1 MIFFVT
7 PTIAS
12 RWPSIFL
19 AFNLIALWH
28 ARFFPMQPRGWNHS
42 HNIFKG
48 MIHTRRTC
56 YGGFSSMTHVVFKLC
71 YHKYDFMGW
80 RGDILAMFIWTLNHI
95 QYYLGGAN
103 HKKKKP
109 RCCCCYER
117 LFWILLIFWS
127 HIYLNLCNSQALLL
141 KIMPCLD
148 FLLLFTSSFRT

>member
-7 PTIAS
+7 PTMAFNIPSLQSHSPLACKVFSHAAS
-12 RWPSIFL
+12 RLKSY
-19 AFNLIALWH
+19 
-28 ARFFPMQPRGWNHS
+28 S